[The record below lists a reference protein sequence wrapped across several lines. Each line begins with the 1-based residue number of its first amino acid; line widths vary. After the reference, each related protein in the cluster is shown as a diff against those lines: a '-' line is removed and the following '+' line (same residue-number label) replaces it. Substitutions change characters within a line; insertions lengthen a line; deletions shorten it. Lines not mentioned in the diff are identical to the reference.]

1 MSAPKK
7 FTPVTLPW
15 HLRLEARVASALG
28 LLVAV
33 ALGAVL
39 LVTLGLVSAQSRD
52 RVAAEL
58 VVSRTAIYTQ
68 LEQRIASAI
77 GEANLVTQLPAV
89 RTPLIDPTLAS
100 DRRAMNALA
109 EVQRKRM
116 SADFTILAFPDGSWI
131 GSAGSDDPSGSGR
144 NVVRDAQHAA
154 RGGRATGAMVQFG
167 PRLFVVVSVP
177 ARIGEDIAGTLT
189 VGYQLTDQMATG
201 LARLARC
208 EMALVVN
215 NELVAASLPRDAG
228 GDDDG
233 LRRASMA
240 APGVKPDIVDLAGRQ
255 YIAAVFP
262 VLPGVP
268 GGDAGRL
275 LVLSDWALTQQF
287 IDTLSSRFALAGVAA
302 LALSLVG
309 GVFLSRHLSRP
320 LRDIATAA
328 EQIAAGNLSLQVPVR
343 GTAEAATVAAA
354 FNKMSVSLRSA
365 HERLV
370 HDAIHDHLT
379 QLPNRALFKQRL
391 ERALAR
397 RARHKGYQFAVLF
410 VDLDRFK
417 HVNDSLGHT
426 AGDRLLMMFGERL
439 AAAVRSDDVVSRLS
453 AASAGPEP
461 TLARLGGD
469 EFAVLLDGIREPLD
483 AVRVA
488 KRVQQMAMLPLP
500 LDGQEVF
507 TSASIG
513 VAVASDAHKS
523 GEDVIRDADLAMYRA
538 KNAGGGGYSV
548 FDAALHDAAVRRLRL
563 ETDLR
568 RAVER
573 EEFRV
578 WYQPIVSLADR
589 RVMGVEALVRW
600 QHPERGLLGPGEFLE
615 VAEEVGLIAQIDEW
629 VLKEAC
635 LRAREWLRT
644 GTFTPQSTVSVNLSA
659 KAFAQEIAGPARRAD
674 PARNRLR
681 RLGPA
686 AGDHRER
693 GDQGRRAGARGAG
706 QAARTRRAHQ
716 PRRLRHRLQFAQL
729 PAVAAARHAQDRPL
743 VRRRDRHRRGQ
754 GRDHQADRRPGADP
768 GPGDRCRGDRNRR
781 ARRAPARARL
791 SVRPGL
797 LLRQAGRGGLA
808 AAGRRV
814 ERRPRTGARRRLT
827 RPERDG
833 PAGGVSD
840 RTSAREPRQI
850 GPRLGPGAIGL
861 FHLVQLR
868 LELGDCRRRAACLR

>member
-1 MSAPKK
+1 MTAPKK
-7 FTPVTLPW
+7 FTPVALPW

-52 RVAAEL
+52 RVAADLE
-58 VVSRTAIYTQ
+58 VARTAIYTL
-68 LEQRIASAI
+68 LEQRIASAAD
-77 GEANLVTQLPAV
+77 EANLVTQLPAF
-89 RTPLIDPTLAS
+89 RTPLVDRLATR
-100 DRRAMNALA
+100 DRKAMNALTDLH
-109 EVQRKRM
+109 RKRM
-116 SADFTILAFPDGSWI
+116 GADFTIVAFADGTWI
-131 GSAGSDDPSGSGR
+131 GSAGWDDPSGSGR

-154 RGGRATGAMVQFG
+154 RGGRASGAMVQDQS
-167 PRLFVVVSVP
+167 RLFIVVAVP
-177 ARIGEDIAGTLT
+177 AMVGDEIAGTMT
-189 VGYQLTDQMATG
+189 VGYHLTDQIATD

-208 EMALVVN
+208 EVALVVN
-215 NELVAASLPRDAG
+215 NEVVAASLSRDAG
-228 GDDDG
+228 RDDET
-233 LRRASMA
+233 LRLATMA
-240 APGVKPDIVDLAGRQ
+240 APGVKSDILEMAGRQ
-255 YIAAVFP
+255 YVAAVFP

-287 IDTLSSRFALAGVAA
+287 IDTLRSRFALAGIAA

-354 FNKMSVSLRSA
+354 FNAMSVSLRSA

-391 ERALAR
+391 DRALAR
-397 RARHKGYQFAVLF
+397 RSRHKAYQFAVLF

-439 AAAVRSDDVVSRLS
+439 AAAVRSDDIVSRMSEAS
-453 AASAGPEP
+453 AAPEP

-469 EFAVLLDGIREPLD
+469 EFAVLLDGIREPMD

-500 LDGQEVF
+500 VDGQDVF

-523 GEDVIRDADLAMYRA
+523 GEDIIRDADLAMYRA

-578 WYQPIVSLADR
+578 WYQPIVSLATR
-589 RVMGVEALVRW
+589 QVMGVEALVRW

-629 VLKEAC
+629 VLKESC
-635 LRAREWLRT
+635 LQAREWLRT
-644 GTFTPQSTVSVNLSA
+644 GTFTLQSTVSVNLSA
-659 KAFAQEIAGPARRAD
+659 KAFAQETLVQHVEQILRETGYAASGLRLEITESAAIKDATRARAVLAKLRALGVRISLDDFGTGYSSLSYLQSLPLDTLKIDRSFVAGIGTDEDKGEIIKLIVGLALTLGLEIVAEGIET
-674 PARNRLR
+674 AGHVEHLR
-681 RLGPA
+681 TLGCQFGQGYFFAKPVA
-686 AGDHRER
+686 ASP
-693 GDQGRRAGARGAG
+693 
-706 QAARTRRAHQ
+706 
-716 PRRLRHRLQFAQL
+716 PR
-729 PAVAAARHAQDRPL
+729 PAVAL
-743 VRRRDRHRRGQ
+743 SGV
-754 GRDHQADRRPGADP
+754 
-768 GPGDRCRGDRNRR
+768 
-781 ARRAPARARL
+781 RAPAR
-791 SVRPGL
+791 
-797 LLRQAGRGGLA
+797 LA
-808 AAGRRV
+808 V
-814 ERRPRTGARRRLT
+814 
-827 RPERDG
+827 
-833 PAGGVSD
+833 
-840 RTSAREPRQI
+840 
-850 GPRLGPGAIGL
+850 
-861 FHLVQLR
+861 
-868 LELGDCRRRAACLR
+868 

>member
-1 MSAPKK
+1 M
-7 FTPVTLPW
+7 
-15 HLRLEARVASALG
+15 
-28 LLVAV
+28 
-33 ALGAVL
+33 
-39 LVTLGLVSAQSRD
+39 
-52 RVAAEL
+52 
-58 VVSRTAIYTQ
+58 
-68 LEQRIASAI
+68 
-77 GEANLVTQLPAV
+77 
-89 RTPLIDPTLAS
+89 
-100 DRRAMNALA
+100 
-109 EVQRKRM
+109 
-116 SADFTILAFPDGSWI
+116 
-131 GSAGSDDPSGSGR
+131 
-144 NVVRDAQHAA
+144 RDAQHAA

-177 ARIGEDIAGTLT
+177 ARVGEEIVGTLT
-189 VGYQLTDQMATG
+189 VGYQLTDLMATG

-215 NELVAASLPRDAG
+215 NEIVAASLPRDAD

-287 IDTLSSRFALAGVAA
+287 IDTLRSRFALAGVAA
-302 LALSLVG
+302 LALSLIG

-320 LRDIATAA
+320 LREIATAA
-328 EQIAAGNLSLQVPVR
+328 EQIAAGNLTLQVPVR

-453 AASAGPEP
+453 EASAGPEP

-644 GTFTPQSTVSVNLSA
+644 GTFTPQSTVSVNLSG
-659 KAFAQEIAGPARRAD
+659 KAFAQESLVQHVEQILRETGCAASGL
-674 PARNRLR
+674 RLEITES
-681 RLGPA
+681 A
-686 AGDHRER
+686 AIKD
-693 GDQGRRAGARGAG
+693 A
-706 QAARTRRAHQ
+706 
-716 PRRLRHRLQFAQL
+716 
-729 PAVAAARHAQDRPL
+729 
-743 VRRRDRHRRGQ
+743 
-754 GRDHQADRRPGADP
+754 
-768 GPGDRCRGDRNRR
+768 
-781 ARRAPARARL
+781 ARARVVLAKLRALGVRISLDDFGTGYSSL
-791 SVRPGL
+791 SYLQSLPLDTLKIDRSFVAGIGTDEDKGEIIKLIVGLALTLGLEIVAEGIETAAHVEHLRALGCQFGQGYFFAKPVEAGSPRPV
-797 LLRQAGRGGLA
+797 GGLSGVRSPA
-808 AAGRRV
+808 RV
-814 ERRPRTGARRRLT
+814 A
-827 RPERDG
+827 
-833 PAGGVSD
+833 V
-840 RTSAREPRQI
+840 
-850 GPRLGPGAIGL
+850 
-861 FHLVQLR
+861 
-868 LELGDCRRRAACLR
+868 

>member
-7 FTPVTLPW
+7 FTPATLPW

-52 RVAAEL
+52 KVAADLE
-58 VVSRTAIYTQ
+58 VARTAVYTLIQ
-68 LEQRIASAI
+68 QRIASAI
-77 GEANLVTQLPAV
+77 NEASLATQLPAF
-89 RTPLIDPTLAS
+89 RAPLVERWQAR
-100 DRRAMNALA
+100 DRRAMDALA
-109 EVQRKRM
+109 EAQRKRM
-116 SADFTILAFPDGSWI
+116 GAAFTIIAFADGDWV
-131 GSAGSDDPSGSGR
+131 GSAGGVDPAGSGR

-154 RGGRATGAMVQFG
+154 NGGRATGAMVQYDS
-167 PRLFVVVSVP
+167 RLFVAVAVP
-177 ARIGEDIAGTLT
+177 ARVGEEVAGTLT
-189 VGYQLTDQMATG
+189 VGYQLTDEMAAE

-208 EMALVVN
+208 DVALVVN
-215 NELVAASLPRDAG
+215 NVVVAASMAKDAG
-228 GDDDG
+228 RDDDA
-233 LRRASMA
+233 LRLATMA
-240 APGVKPDIVDLAGRQ
+240 ATGVKSDILAMAGRQ
-255 YIAAVFP
+255 YVAGVFP

-268 GGDAGRL
+268 GGDDGQL

-287 IDTLSSRFALAGVAA
+287 IDTLRSRFALAGIAA

-328 EQIAAGNLSLQVPVR
+328 EQIAAGNLALQVPVR

-391 ERALAR
+391 DRALAR
-397 RARHKGYQFAVLF
+397 RQRHKGYQFAVLF

-417 HVNDSLGHT
+417 NVNDSLGHT
-426 AGDRLLMMFGERL
+426 AGDRLLVMFGERL
-439 AAAVRSDDVVSRLS
+439 AAAVRSDDIVSRMS
-453 AASAGPEP
+453 EASASPEP

-500 LDGQEVF
+500 LDGQDVF

-538 KNAGGGGYSV
+538 KNSGGGGYSV

-578 WYQPIVSLADR
+578 WYQPIVSLATR
-589 RVMGVEALVRW
+589 QVTGVEALVRW

-629 VLKEAC
+629 VLRQAC
-635 LRAREWLRT
+635 LQALEWRSL
-644 GTFTPQSTVSVNLSA
+644 GIFTAQSTVSVNLSA
-659 KAFAQEIAGPARRAD
+659 KAFAQESLVEHVQQILRDTGCPASML
-674 PARNRLR
+674 RLEITES
-681 RLGPA
+681 A
-686 AGDHRER
+686 AIKD
-693 GDQGRRAGARGAG
+693 
-706 QAARTRRAHQ
+706 AARARVVLAKLRAHGVRISLDDFGTGYSSLSYLQ
-716 PRRLRHRLQFAQL
+716 SLPLDTLKIDRSFVAGIGTDEDKGEIIRLIVGLALTLGLEIVAEGIETAAHVEHLRTLGCQCGQGYFFAKPVEASSSR
-729 PAVAAARHAQDRPL
+729 PAVALSGVRP
-743 VRRRDRHRRGQ
+743 
-754 GRDHQADRRPGADP
+754 
-768 GPGDRCRGDRNRR
+768 
-781 ARRAPARARL
+781 PARAA
-791 SVRPGL
+791 V
-797 LLRQAGRGGLA
+797 
-808 AAGRRV
+808 
-814 ERRPRTGARRRLT
+814 
-827 RPERDG
+827 
-833 PAGGVSD
+833 
-840 RTSAREPRQI
+840 
-850 GPRLGPGAIGL
+850 
-861 FHLVQLR
+861 
-868 LELGDCRRRAACLR
+868 